1 MYMTTAEKLRRN
13 GILVDFDRLT
23 ALAREYSIKE
33 ISVFGSSIREDM
45 SADSDVDLLVSFAED
60 AEVSLFDLMEI
71 EEKLEELFGRPVDI
85 VEPASLT
92 NPVRRRN
99 IMGATERLYAA

>member
-1 MYMTTAEKLRRN
+1 
-13 GILVDFDRLT
+13 
-23 ALAREYSIKE
+23 
-33 ISVFGSSIREDM
+33 M
-45 SADSDVDLLVSFAED
+45 STDSDVDLLISFVND

-71 EEKLEELFGRPVDI
+71 EERLQEIFGRPVDI

-99 IMGATERLYAA
+99 ILGATERLYAA

>member
-1 MYMTTAEKLRRN
+1 MTTAEKLQRN

-23 ALAREYSIKE
+23 ALAREYGIKE

-45 SADSDVDLLVSFAED
+45 STDSDVDLLISFVND
-60 AEVSLFDLMEI
+60 ADVSLFDLMEI
-71 EEKLEELFGRPVDI
+71 EERLQETFGRPVDI

-99 IMGATERLYAA
+99 ILGATERLYAA